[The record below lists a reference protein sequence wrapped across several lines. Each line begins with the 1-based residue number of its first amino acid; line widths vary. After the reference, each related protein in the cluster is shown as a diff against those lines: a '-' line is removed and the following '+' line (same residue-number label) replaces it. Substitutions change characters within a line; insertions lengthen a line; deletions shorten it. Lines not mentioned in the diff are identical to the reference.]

1 MTKEERLREFVRRLG
16 DADPADSAESALKLL
31 SAILNEVEDLYSGV
45 PYAPSRWQ
53 GDGRMYPP
61 QTDSARLVAGRAGVT
76 RYRSRGHNTLI
87 GQNGSIRIERLA
99 GNAIFEK
106 RGRNGEGVDDA

>member
-1 MTKEERLREFVRRLG
+1 MKRLG
-16 DADPADSAESALKLL
+16 EADPADSAESALRLL
-31 SAILNEVEDLYSGV
+31 SSILNEVEDLYSGV
-45 PYAPSRWQ
+45 PYDPSRWR

-87 GQNGSIRIERLA
+87 GQNGSIRIEGLG
-99 GNAIFEK
+99 GNAILEK
-106 RGRNGEGVDDA
+106 CGLNGEGVDDA